1 MFDYVLQLSLE
12 ACLEIGIFILLLKL
26 LIEKHH
32 YFELQNLHTLSNEGE
47 LMLSIYAAFAQAE
60 SEDSSMNMYMA
71 HQRRFKK
78 GIPAIRVYECYGYRL
93 NSDGEIVLDE
103 IQSQVVKTMFDL
115 ALQGIWVSKI
125 RAYLDKNGIPSS
137 QGKRWNDNAVNRIHP
152 NEI

>member
-1 MFDYVLQLSLE
+1 MCRCRYFYDLH
-12 ACLEIGIFILLLKL
+12 ILL
-26 LIEKHH
+26 
-32 YFELQNLHTLSNEGE
+32 TLSIEGE

-71 HQRRFKK
+71 HQRRVKK

-115 ALQGIWVSKI
+115 ALKGI
-125 RAYLDKNGIPSS
+125 
-137 QGKRWNDNAVNRIHP
+137 
-152 NEI
+152 